1 MQSYRAIFVATL
13 IALSEAA
20 RLTNTAEQYSDVKAG
35 EPYKITW
42 ENASGPVTILLKNG
56 PSTHLQT
63 VSTIAS
69 GQTGNSYEWTPP
81 SSLKTDKYAFEIND
95 SGEPNYS
102 VQFTITGDDTPAP
115 PTSSQ
120 PMHATG
126 TGYPAPSGMS
136 SYTSR
141 VSNATSTMTGTYP
154 SGSGGYSGGPSNST
168 VPRASSTYMTSTSAA
183 NPSSTTVP
191 ADTNNGNGISS
202 PLALVLSTFF
212 AFALFH

>member
-1 MQSYRAIFVATL
+1 MQTFGAVFVAAL

-20 RLTNTAEQYSDVKAG
+20 RLTNTADQYSDVKAG
-35 EPYKITW
+35 QPYKITW
-42 ENASGPVTILLKNG
+42 ENAAGPVTILLKNG

-81 SSLKTDKYAFEIND
+81 STLKTDKYAFEITD

-102 VQFTITGDDTPAP
+102 VQFTITGDDTPDP
-115 PTSSQ
+115 MTSSQ
-120 PMHATG
+120 PILATG
-126 TGYPAPSGMS
+126 TGYPVPSGMS

-154 SGSGGYSGGPSNST
+154 TGSGGYSGGPSNTT
-168 VPRASSTYMTSTSAA
+168 VPHVSSTYMTSTIAA
-183 NPSSTTVP
+183 SPSSTTVP
-191 ADTNNGNGISS
+191 ADANNANGISS

-212 AFALFH
+212 AFIFLH